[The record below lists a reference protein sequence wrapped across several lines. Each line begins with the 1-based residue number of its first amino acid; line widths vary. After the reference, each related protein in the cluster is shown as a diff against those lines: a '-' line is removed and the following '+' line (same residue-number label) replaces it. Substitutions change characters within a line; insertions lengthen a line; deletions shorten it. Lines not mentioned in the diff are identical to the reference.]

1 MQGSG
6 QRSVYV
12 VGSDSTVNSVI
23 VKIGRHFDRYY
34 EILEGLNDGDVVATK
49 GSSSLK
55 DGAKVEI
62 SKNN

>member
-1 MQGSG
+1 M
-6 QRSVYV
+6 
-12 VGSDSTVNSVI
+12 NSVI
-23 VKIGRHFDRYY
+23 VKVGRHFDRYY
-34 EILEGLNDGDVVATK
+34 EILEGLNEGDVVATK